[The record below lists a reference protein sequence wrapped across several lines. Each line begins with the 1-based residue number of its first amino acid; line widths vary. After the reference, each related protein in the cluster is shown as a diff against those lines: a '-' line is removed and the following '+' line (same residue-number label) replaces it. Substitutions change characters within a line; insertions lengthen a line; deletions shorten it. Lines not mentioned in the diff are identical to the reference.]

1 MQIIEKSNP
10 PTNEDVAFFLKQVNF
25 VLPVGFIDFFI
36 GSNGAYITSG
46 ESYVHLWALTNMFQ
60 LNKEYNV
67 EEYAPDFFIFGSDGG
82 DTAFAIEKV
91 TGYIYEMP
99 FIGMSKD
106 EAILRNKNFS
116 GFISAI

>member
-1 MQIIEKSNP
+1 MQTIGKNNP
-10 PTNEDVAFFLKQVNF
+10 PTNEDVAFFLRQINF
-25 VLPVGFIDFFI
+25 VLPIGFINFFTE
-36 GSNGAYITSG
+36 SNGAYITSS
-46 ESYVHLWALTNMFQ
+46 ENYVHLWALTDMLQ

-67 EEYAPDFFIFGSDGG
+67 EEYAPEFFIFGSDGG

-99 FIGMSKD
+99 FIGMSKK
-106 EAILRNKNFS
+106 ESVLRNKSFS